1 MTHQY
6 DPQASPA
13 SVAALALLAQL
24 HAQGLRDV
32 VVSPGS
38 RSQALALAAAQLA
51 DEGLLRLSVR
61 MDERVAGFLALG
73 LAVGTERP
81 VAVVTTSGTAVAN
94 LHPAVLEARHAG
106 VPLLLLTADRPDEAR
121 GIGGNQTTIQP
132 GLFAPAVLAEWDVPA
147 PTADADLAPLR
158 ALAAEAHATASR
170 GPGPV
175 QLNLAYREP
184 LSSAGLRTPAAEPI
198 DVPQPE
204 PDPAFVRLAPEE
216 GTVVIAGADAGPR
229 AEELAHELAAPLLAE
244 ISSGARFGPNL
255 VGAYRQLLSD
265 AEFGGRVRRAIVL
278 GHPTLSREVPTLLAR
293 DDVDV
298 IVERGRAGE
307 DFRPS
312 PHAVVVD
319 EVRVLEAA
327 PEPWM
332 RSWPGRWAR
341 ASRALLEREVAAP
354 DLAAARSLDKEVRS
368 RFAREELAIAR
379 RPVDRRSLVESV
391 WAATWP
397 HDRLVLGASR
407 LIRVADGVV
416 PGKKLVVHANR
427 GLAGIDGTIATAIG
441 IATAQ
446 QADAGPGVTRVLLGD
461 LALLHDAGALL
472 LPPGEPRPRIQV
484 IVGDDRG
491 GTIFDGL
498 EVAASA
504 PAEAFE
510 RVLRTP
516 HEVDLAALA
525 TAYGWKHVRV
535 AHQRDLDTA
544 LTDIAGPL
552 LIEVPLPR

>member
-1 MTHQY
+1 
-6 DPQASPA
+6 
-13 SVAALALLAQL
+13 
-24 HAQGLRDV
+24 
-32 VVSPGS
+32 
-38 RSQALALAAAQLA
+38 
-51 DEGLLRLSVR
+51 
-61 MDERVAGFLALG
+61 
-73 LAVGTERP
+73 
-81 VAVVTTSGTAVAN
+81 
-94 LHPAVLEARHAG
+94 
-106 VPLLLLTADRPDEAR
+106 
-121 GIGGNQTTIQP
+121 
-132 GLFAPAVLAEWDVPA
+132 
-147 PTADADLAPLR
+147 
-158 ALAAEAHATASR
+158 
-170 GPGPV
+170 
-175 QLNLAYREP
+175 
-184 LSSAGLRTPAAEPI
+184 
-198 DVPQPE
+198 
-204 PDPAFVRLAPEE
+204 
-216 GTVVIAGADAGPR
+216 
-229 AEELAHELAAPLLAE
+229 
-244 ISSGARFGPNL
+244 
-255 VGAYRQLLSD
+255 
-265 AEFGGRVRRAIVL
+265 VL

-298 IVERGRAGE
+298 IVERSRAGE

>member
-1 MTHQY
+1 MTARQ
-6 DPQASPA
+6 DSPA
-13 SVAALALLAQL
+13 SVAALTLLAQL

-51 DEGLLRLSVR
+51 DESLLRLSVR

-73 LAVGTERP
+73 LAVGTGRP

-106 VPLLLLTADRPDEAR
+106 VPLLLLTADRPQEAR
-121 GIGGNQTTIQP
+121 GIGGNQTTVQP

-147 PTADADLAPLR
+147 PTAQDDASALR
-158 ALAAEAHATASR
+158 MLAAEAYAVAER

-184 LSSAGLRTPAAEPI
+184 LSSAGLTTPRLEAVA
-198 DVPQPE
+198 VPAPPAD
-204 PDPAFVRLAPEE
+204 PDFVRLSPEE
-216 GTVVIAGADAGPR
+216 GTVIIAGADAGPR
-229 AEELAHELAAPLLAE
+229 AEQLAHELAAPLLAE

-255 VGAYRQLLSD
+255 VSAYRELLAD
-265 AEFGGRVRRAIVL
+265 ADFGGRVRRAVVL
-278 GHPTLSREVPTLLAR
+278 GHPTLSREVPALLAR
-293 DDVDV
+293 DDLDV

-307 DFRPS
+307 DYLPS
-312 PHAVVVD
+312 AHAIVVD
-319 EVRVLEAA
+319 EVRVEAVEA
-327 PEPWM
+327 EPWM

-341 ASRALLEREVAAP
+341 ASRALLERPLAAP
-354 DLAAARSLDKEVRS
+354 DLAAARSLDKDVRS
-368 RFAREELAIAR
+368 RFARDELAIAR
-379 RPVDRRSLVESV
+379 RPVDRRGLVESI

-397 HDRLVLGASR
+397 HDRLVLAASR
-407 LIRVADGVV
+407 LIRVADGAV

-427 GLAGIDGTIATAIG
+427 GLAGIDGTIATAVG

-446 QADAGPGVTRVLLGD
+446 QADAGPGVTRVLVGD

-472 LPPGEPRPRIQV
+472 LPPGEAQPRIQV

-504 PAEAFE
+504 PSDAFD

-516 HEVDLAALA
+516 HEVDVAALA
-525 TAYGWKHVRV
+525 AAYGWKHVRV
-535 AHQRDLDTA
+535 AHQRDLDSA
-544 LTDIAGPL
+544 LTDTAGPL

>member
-1 MTHQY
+1 MTARQ
-6 DPQASPA
+6 DSPA
-13 SVAALALLAQL
+13 SVAALTLLSQL

-106 VPLLLLTADRPDEAR
+106 VPLLLLTADRPQEAR
-121 GIGGNQTTIQP
+121 GIGGNQTTVQP

-147 PTADADLAPLR
+147 PTAQEDPSALR
-158 ALAAEAHATASR
+158 QLAAEAYAAADR

-184 LSSAGLRTPAAEPI
+184 LSSAGLPTPRLEAVA
-198 DVPQPE
+198 VPVPPTD
-204 PDPAFVRLAPEE
+204 PDFVRLAPEE

-229 AEELAHELAAPLLAE
+229 AEQLAHELAAPLLAE
-244 ISSGARFGPNL
+244 VSSGARFGPNL
-255 VGAYRQLLSD
+255 VGAYRELLAD
-265 AEFGGRVRRAIVL
+265 ADFGGRVRRAVVL
-278 GHPTLSREVPTLLAR
+278 GHPTLSREVPALLAR
-293 DDVDV
+293 DDLDV

-307 DFRPS
+307 DYRPS
-312 PHAVVVD
+312 AHTIVVD
-319 EVRVLEAA
+319 EVRVETAP

-341 ASRALLEREVAAP
+341 ASRALLERPIAAP

-368 RFAREELAIAR
+368 RFARDELAIAR
-379 RPVDRRSLVESV
+379 RPVDRRGLVESI

-397 HDRLVLGASR
+397 HDRLVLAASR
-407 LIRVADGVV
+407 LIRVADGAV
-416 PGKKLVVHANR
+416 PGKKLAVHANR
-427 GLAGIDGTIATAIG
+427 GLAGIDGTIATAVG

-446 QADAGPGVTRVLLGD
+446 QADAGPGVTRVLVGD

-472 LPPGEPRPRIQV
+472 LPPGEPHPRIQV

-504 PAEAFE
+504 PADAFD

-516 HEVDLAALA
+516 HEVDVAALA
-525 TAYGWKHVRV
+525 AAYGWKHVRI
-535 AHQRDLDTA
+535 AHQRDLDSA
-544 LTDIAGPL
+544 LTDTAGPL